1 MSLIQI
7 DEANFL
13 DLNALA
19 YVRIEN
25 TGDDSKA
32 FLKFKDGGSENLA
45 GDAARNLDRLLNG
58 NEDATTAESLAQ
70 STEPP
75 SPQREVRQPI
85 RLRNLVIDR
94 PPLSRALGRNKAWFY
109 RKDENGREY
118 FLAFVNAK
126 GSCSIRAFDW
136 EKGNFLGKHSQR
148 GNYQNQFADLI
159 AGATEV
165 TVSSQPNLE
174 GGCKERLPDHLLAY
188 LRKQI
193 G

>member
-1 MSLIQI
+1 MIGHVCYGHS
-7 DEANFL
+7 
-13 DLNALA
+13 
-19 YVRIEN
+19 
-25 TGDDSKA
+25 
-32 FLKFKDGGSENLA
+32 DGTRPGS
-45 GDAARNLDRLLNG
+45 
-58 NEDATTAESLAQ
+58 TA
-70 STEPP
+70 
-75 SPQREVRQPI
+75 
-85 RLRNLVIDR
+85 
-94 PPLSRALGRNKAWFY
+94 
-109 RKDENGREY
+109 KDENGREY

-136 EKGNFLGKHSQR
+136 DKGNFLGKHSQR

-174 GGCKERLPDHLLAY
+174 GGWKERLPDHLLAY